1 MLLYKKHHVEEKWR
15 ISWERQRVKKR
26 IGTVTSRLL
35 RYRFHRFTLISSTH
49 THTHTHTHLQV
60 APEYRRLGLAK
71 GLMNLLEQVTEDTY
85 VGYFVDLFVRKSNAV
100 AISMYHSFGYSIYRQ
115 VLGYYSG
122 EEDAYDMRKAMRR
135 DTKKES
141 VVPMKRP
148 VTPDEIKW
156 N

>member
-1 MLLYKKHHVEEKWR
+1 MAYILGKAEGKEKKWHGHVTA
-15 ISWERQRVKKR
+15 V
-26 IGTVTSRLL
+26 TVMI
-35 RYRFHRFTLISSTH
+35 HSTH
-49 THTHTHTHLQV
+49 PHNHTYTHKPKQV

-85 VGYFVDLFVRKSNAV
+85 DGYFVDLFVRMSNAV

-141 VVPMKRP
+141 VIPLKAP
-148 VTPDEIKW
+148 ITPDMVEW